1 MAHIDTVKTIYEA
14 FGKGDV
20 GTILDQLVDDVEWE
34 YGINSTDV
42 PWLQP
47 RKGRARVAEFFQALG
62 GMEIK
67 TFLPKAFFSSDD
79 AVLVLIELE
88 ASVRTTGRR
97 IKEEDEVHIWY
108 FDAAGKVSRFRHRV
122 DTHQHQMAFSG
133 R

>member
-14 FGKGDV
+14 FGKGDIA
-20 GTILDQLVDDVEWE
+20 TILDQLADDVEWE

-47 RKGRARVAEFFQALG
+47 RAGRARVVEFFQALS

-88 ASVRTTGRR
+88 ATVRTTGRR
-97 IKEEDEVHIWY
+97 IKEADEVHIWH

-122 DTHQHQMAFSG
+122 DTHQHQMAL